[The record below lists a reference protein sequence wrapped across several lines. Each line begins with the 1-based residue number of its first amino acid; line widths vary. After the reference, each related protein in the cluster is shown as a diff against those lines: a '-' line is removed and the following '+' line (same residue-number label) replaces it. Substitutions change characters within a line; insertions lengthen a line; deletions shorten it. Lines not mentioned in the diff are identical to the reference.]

1 MGVLTAALVV
11 GGITAATKITQAQM
25 EKNRARDEMK
35 SQAQKA
41 ADAKAAMSELERNRQ
56 EVINPYGDMANEFE
70 NIGVST
76 QASEFEAEEADI
88 ALANTLDTIMATG
101 GGAGGATAL
110 AQAALQSKR
119 GISAS
124 IQKQEQAN
132 NEARAQ
138 GANQVSQLKAQGEA
152 FKFNA
157 QESRDDAKLNQL
169 QVDKDNAEGLERQAQ
184 QAKAAANAQ
193 IVSATGQFASSA
205 VTSGLVPGLGPG
217 GTGIPIGSAG

>member
-1 MGVLTAALVV
+1 MGVVTAALVV
-11 GGITAATKITQAQM
+11 GGITAATKLTNAQM
-25 EKNRARDEMK
+25 QKNRARDEIK

-41 ADAKAAMSELERNRQ
+41 ADAKAAISELEKNRQ
-56 EVINPYGDMANEFE
+56 EVINPYGNMANEFE
-70 NIGVST
+70 NIGVAT

-157 QESRDDAKLNQL
+157 QESRDDAKLNRL
-169 QVDKDNAEGLERQAQ
+169 QVEQDNAEGLKRQAQ
-184 QAKAAANAQ
+184 QAKAAANQQ
-193 IVSATGQFASSA
+193 IVSGIGSFAGQAL
-205 VTSGLVPGLGPG
+205 TSGLVPGLGPSSP
-217 GTGIPIGSAG
+217 GINV

>member
-1 MGVLTAALVV
+1 MGVVTAALVV
-11 GGITAATKITQAQM
+11 GGITAATKLTNAQM
-25 EKNRARDEMK
+25 QKNRARDEIK

-41 ADAKAAMSELERNRQ
+41 ADAKAAISELEKNRQ
-56 EVINPYGDMANEFE
+56 EVINPYGNMANEFE
-70 NIGVST
+70 NIGVAT

-157 QESRDDAKLNQL
+157 QESRDDAKLNRL
-169 QVDKDNAEGLERQAQ
+169 QVEQDNAESLKRQAQ
-184 QAKAAANAQ
+184 QAKAAANQQ
-193 IVSATGQFASSA
+193 IVSGIGSFAQTA
-205 VTSGLVPGLGPG
+205 LTSGVVPGLGPG
-217 GTGIPIGSAG
+217 STGINV